1 MYNYKNCKKLP
12 ISMLGTLIYNISIRL
27 YRAGVGIAAA
37 TGNRKARL
45 WLQGRKQW
53 AARMQQGLAGGQ
65 GPLIW
70 VHAASLGEFEQGRP
84 VMEGLRRQYPG
95 CRLLLTFF
103 SPSGY
108 EVRKDYKGVDHVY
121 YLPLDTPGN
130 AKRFLEIAQPRL
142 AIFIKYEFWYHF
154 MTALHRQ
161 KVPAILIS
169 GIFRQEQAFFK
180 WYGGLFRRLLQQLS
194 HIFVQNEASQQLLQ
208 QIGIRHVTVTGDTRF
223 DRVWELAQEA
233 VELPLVKQ
241 FIGNKRVIVAG
252 STWENDEK
260 ALSAWWA
267 GHYEPDRRLII
278 APHEVNEPHI
288 KELLELFPGAVR
300 YSELAGAKVE
310 HNGYEGEY
318 PGMVLII
325 DNVGMLSSLYR
336 YACVTYIGGGFDTGG
351 IHNILEPATYG
362 KPIVFGPVYDK
373 YAEAVELLDSGG
385 AFTVPHDP
393 ALAQQMEQLL
403 LNDELCA
410 QTGHVASKYVADN
423 KGATAKILA
432 YIQEKRFL
440 TSE

>member
-1 MYNYKNCKKLP
+1 
-12 ISMLGTLIYNISIRL
+12 MLATLVYNIAIRL

-45 WLQGRKQW
+45 WLQGRRGW
-53 AARMQQGLAGGQ
+53 ADRMKRDLGSGKG

-95 CRLLLTFF
+95 SRLILTFF

-108 EVRKDYKGVDHVY
+108 EVRKDYEGADYVC

-130 AKRFLEIAQPRL
+130 ARRFLEIARPEL

-154 MTALHRQ
+154 MKALHR
-161 KVPAILIS
+161 KRVPAILIS
-169 GIFRQEQAFFK
+169 GIFRKDQAFFK
-180 WYGGLFRRLLQQLS
+180 WYGGLFRRLLKQLS
-194 HIFVQNEASQQLLQ
+194 HIFVQNEGSRQLLQ
-208 QIGIRHVTVTGDTRF
+208 EIGVEHVTVTGDTRF
-223 DRVWELAQEA
+223 DRVWALAQEA

-241 FIGNKRVIVAG
+241 FIGNKRTVVAG
-252 STWENDEK
+252 STWANDEK
-260 ALSAWWA
+260 ALAAWWA

-278 APHEVNEPHI
+278 APHEVNEQHI
-288 KELLELFPGAVR
+288 NDLVELFPGALR
-300 YSELAGAKVE
+300 YSELNGAKVE
-310 HNGYEGEY
+310 HKGYEGEH

-336 YACVTYIGGGFDTGG
+336 YACVTYVGGGFDAGG

-362 KPIVFGPVYDK
+362 KPVVFGPVYDK
-373 YAEAVELLDSGG
+373 YAEAVELLESGG

-393 ALAQQMEQLL
+393 GLAQQMEQLL
-403 LNDELCA
+403 QNDELCT
-410 QTGHVASKYVADN
+410 QTGHVASRYVADN
-423 KGATAKILA
+423 KGATEKILS
-432 YIQEKRFL
+432 YIQEKRFF
-440 TSE
+440 TRE